1 MGYKI
6 PPLATCNSQPKS
18 HNQYNYKNPNF
29 TAMARKSTKQ
39 KGKKSLFKRIS
50 IVAGKVLLWFFIFS
64 VIWVIAYRFI
74 NPPITFLMVQRNWE
88 RKADEKPAKIKKEW
102 VKFEDISDN
111 MKRAAVSAEDQ
122 LFLKHMGFDLKA
134 IEKAYES
141 NLKKGKKKIKG
152 GSTIS
157 QQTAKNVFLWPGRS
171 YIRKVFEAYFTL
183 LIEVLWSKE
192 RILEVYLNVI
202 EMGDGIYGAEAA
214 SQAYY
219 GHSCTK
225 MSRSEAALLA
235 ACFPNPLRWTPNSP
249 TRYIKHRQYLIMRNM
264 RRLGPLDF

>member
-1 MGYKI
+1 MAKRK
-6 PPLATCNSQPKS
+6 AKS
-18 HNQYNYKNPNF
+18 NN
-29 TAMARKSTKQ
+29 TKKQ
-39 KGKKSLFKRIS
+39 SLPKRIG
-50 IVAGKVLLWFFIFS
+50 IIAGKVLLWFILFS
-64 VIWVIAYRFI
+64 VLWVLAYRFI
-74 NPPITFLMVQRNWE
+74 NPPITLLMVQRNWE
-88 RKADEKPAKIKKEW
+88 RKADDKPRKMEQKW

-122 LFLKHMGFDLKA
+122 LFLQHMGFDIKA
-134 IEKAYES
+134 IEKAYAS
-141 NLKKGKKKIKG
+141 NAKGKKVKG

-171 YIRKVFEAYFTL
+171 YIRKGFEAYFTL
-183 LIEVLWSKE
+183 LIELLWSKE

-219 GHSCTK
+219 GKSCSNLT
-225 MSRSEAALLA
+225 RSEASLIA
-235 ACFPNPLRWTPNSP
+235 ACFPNPLRWTPKRP
-249 TRYIKHRQYLIMRNM
+249 TGYIRHRQYLIMRNM